1 MIFSSLRLRL
11 GDPHASDLKI
21 EGQAEALAE
30 VVASCEAILAQAKEE
45 LKEEL
50 KATTA
55 SVPNAAKEQR
65 VIVLEAKVEAM
76 TSIIGIKREATR
88 VLKDQVEARKRKV
101 RWFSGNVAS
110 REGCAKSFTITRKF
124 LASNA

>member
-30 VVASCEAILAQAKEE
+30 VVASCEAILVQA
-45 LKEEL
+45 KEEL

-65 VIVLEAKVEAM
+65 VKVLEAKVEAM

-101 RWFSGNVAS
+101 R
-110 REGCAKSFTITRKF
+110 
-124 LASNA
+124 

>member
-11 GDPHASDLKI
+11 GDPHASDHKV
-21 EGQAEALAE
+21 EGQAEAVAD

-65 VIVLEAKVEAM
+65 VKVLEAKVEAM
-76 TSIIGIKREATR
+76 TSIIGIKREATA
-88 VLKDQVEARKRKV
+88 VLKEQVEARKRKV
-101 RWFSGNVAS
+101 
-110 REGCAKSFTITRKF
+110 SFR
-124 LASNA
+124 